1 MWSFSKYHCDLNNC
15 AKNHTEEN
23 FKPDIF
29 LEKETS
35 IFEMYMM
42 WFVYFELEVKVW
54 NSTVYG
60 KPVHLK
66 EGVYYSAR
74 VVLSQ
79 LLSY

>member
-1 MWSFSKYHCDLNNC
+1 
-15 AKNHTEEN
+15 
-23 FKPDIF
+23 
-29 LEKETS
+29 
-35 IFEMYMM
+35 MYMM

-74 VVLSQ
+74 AVLSQ
-79 LLSY
+79 LLFYWLAMQDVSRLLKCDCALPVLIGEPLEVN